1 MSSTIESSSEEICT
15 SIFVQR
21 YQQAL
26 ARAGIEH
33 RLNRTQ
39 ASILEVMLSY
49 ELSNNPHYLYKKKS
63 MKPNTP
69 NTLDEPIDISL
80 MSSLPHASPLCSR
93 VLNRIPNVLPTS
105 SPPYTNQ
112 DVLNF
117 YLKVTNF
124 NTGKMIPHVCPRNFG
139 RKTYTLLETYLQK
152 KGLLP

>member
-1 MSSTIESSSEEICT
+1 MFMSSTIESSSEEICT

-80 MSSLPHASPLCSR
+80 MSSLPHASPRCSR
-93 VLNRIPNVLPTS
+93 VLKCISNALPTS
-105 SPPYTNQ
+105 SAPYTNQ
-112 DVLNF
+112 DVLHL
-117 YLKVTNF
+117 YLGVTDS
-124 NTGKMIPHVCPRNFG
+124 
-139 RKTYTLLETYLQK
+139 
-152 KGLLP
+152 